1 MGRRQVVGSQGLYH
15 GLDLNL
21 RRFSPEKVARN
32 FICWS
37 FATSYVP
44 LQMRK
49 CGHRI
54 FIPGLVFSSIVNL
67 HNSNWSR
74 WSYQGTISLPT
85 KSPPNRTRKVI
96 VPPVM
101 AKSCRSFTKCL
112 SKNRFPGEISD
123 LPSVIFKN
131 KIDRPVKHIEH
142 VYLWI
147 WCRYIID
154 IYVYIYII
162 DTCYSVNMMYILIY
176 AYIYIEIH
184 VIYFFILIYM
194 HTHTRFYYMY
204 LSIYLLSTWSICISF
219 LHTHIY
225 HIEHTHTHIYFQC
238 IYTHALCIRS
248 VYTHYT
254 LYSMQTVPYVQYIYY
269 THTLSIPYIVYI
281 VSLLYINYSN
291 IFRLPTTYT
300 VHYTLHILCLC
311 ICATSSYMY
320 SIYLLCKWLHT
331 LPRIFWISWRIDT

>member
-112 SKNRFPGEISD
+112 SKNPFPGEISD

-154 IYVYIYII
+154 IYVYILYRYMLFCEYDVHI
-162 DTCYSVNMMYILIY
+162 DIC
-176 AYIYIEIH
+176 IYIEIH

-225 HIEHTHTHIYFQC
+225 HIEHTHTHIFISNVYIRTRFVYDLYIHTIHC
-238 IYTHALCIRS
+238 TLCRLYHTYSISTIR
-248 VYTHYT
+248 T
-254 LYSMQTVPYVQYIYY
+254 LY
-269 THTLSIPYIVYI
+269 
-281 VSLLYINYSN
+281 LY
-291 IFRLPTTYT
+291 
-300 VHYTLHILCLC
+300 
-311 ICATSSYMY
+311 
-320 SIYLLCKWLHT
+320 
-331 LPRIFWISWRIDT
+331 RI

>member
-1 MGRRQVVGSQGLYH
+1 
-15 GLDLNL
+15 
-21 RRFSPEKVARN
+21 
-32 FICWS
+32 
-37 FATSYVP
+37 
-44 LQMRK
+44 
-49 CGHRI
+49 
-54 FIPGLVFSSIVNL
+54 
-67 HNSNWSR
+67 
-74 WSYQGTISLPT
+74 
-85 KSPPNRTRKVI
+85 
-96 VPPVM
+96 
-101 AKSCRSFTKCL
+101 
-112 SKNRFPGEISD
+112 
-123 LPSVIFKN
+123 
-131 KIDRPVKHIEH
+131 
-142 VYLWI
+142 
-147 WCRYIID
+147 
-154 IYVYIYII
+154 
-162 DTCYSVNMMYILIY
+162 MYILIY
-176 AYIYIEIH
+176 AYIYRDTCHIFFHINIH
-184 VIYFFILIYM
+184 A

-311 ICATSSYMY
+311 ICATSS
-320 SIYLLCKWLHT
+320 SICTLYIYFVNGCTLCPGYFGSVEGLT
-331 LPRIFWISWRIDT
+331 LNLPGNGKHICFLRSILRTFFFTRNPA

>member
-176 AYIYIEIH
+176 AYIYI
-184 VIYFFILIYM
+184 
-194 HTHTRFYYMY
+194 
-204 LSIYLLSTWSICISF
+204 
-219 LHTHIY
+219 
-225 HIEHTHTHIYFQC
+225 
-238 IYTHALCIRS
+238 
-248 VYTHYT
+248 
-254 LYSMQTVPYVQYIYY
+254 
-269 THTLSIPYIVYI
+269 
-281 VSLLYINYSN
+281 
-291 IFRLPTTYT
+291 
-300 VHYTLHILCLC
+300 
-311 ICATSSYMY
+311 
-320 SIYLLCKWLHT
+320 
-331 LPRIFWISWRIDT
+331 